1 MAGAARGAS
10 GARPDRGRAGVHRRY
25 IVTGGG
31 LAAAMPAVARA
42 LLGEPVTHLS
52 TAREWRYGRRG
63 SLAIDVERG
72 LWRDHEAATGGGVL
86 DLIRRECGGDLTAAR
101 QWLASNCT
109 GSGTSSPA
117 PVRAM
122 AAKSPDDRPRMA
134 YALGI
139 WHGAHPPQGTPA
151 QAYLASRG
159 LHLALLCDAPRD
171 RIRFAPACPF
181 GPGTRRPA
189 MLALLTDI
197 VTGEPVGI
205 RRTALT
211 ADGARARDAF
221 NVKLPHKVL
230 GRAGNAVVRLAGGT
244 RPAAALALC
253 EGVETGLSVIAA
265 TGATV
270 WSCPAGTLAKVPVL
284 PGVERLAIYAD
295 NDPPGLMAAR
305 AVASRWRAAGRQI
318 SIETPSRPG
327 ADFNDLWMEN
337 YSG

>member
-1 MAGAARGAS
+1 M
-10 GARPDRGRAGVHRRY
+10 
-25 IVTGGG
+25 TGGD
-31 LAAAMPAVARA
+31 LAAVMPAVARA
-42 LLGEPVTHLS
+42 LLGDPVVHLS

-101 QWLASNCT
+101 QWLASHGT
-109 GSGTSSPA
+109 GSATVSPA

-122 AAKSPDDRPRMA
+122 AAKNPDDRARIA

-139 WHGAHPPQGTPA
+139 WHGAHPPHGTPA

-159 LHLALLCDAPRD
+159 LHLGLLGDAPGD

-197 VTGEPVGI
+197 ATGAPAGI

-211 ADGARARDAF
+211 ADAARARDALL
-221 NVKLPHKVL
+221 NKLPHKVL
-230 GRAGNAVVRLAGGT
+230 GRAGNAVARLAGST
-244 RPAAALALC
+244 RPPAALALC
-253 EGVETGLSVIAA
+253 EGVETGLSVMAA

-270 WSCPAGTLAKVPVL
+270 WACPAGTLAKVPVL

-295 NDPPGLMAAR
+295 NDPPGLTAAR
-305 AVASRWRAAGRQI
+305 AVASRWRAAGRTI

-337 YSG
+337 HNG